1 MKKTFTVIGL
11 LTTIILVV
19 GLASNSVQA
28 ASYTDVSDKDWFKA
42 DLSHIS
48 AESRDILKG
57 YPDGTFKPAN
67 PLQVDQFI
75 KCLVVAAGHNIL
87 QNEEGYWA
95 KNHIDK
101 AIELG
106 YVQPGDFDNYRRRI
120 NREEMATLVSRTIED
135 LETTGYTKSKE
146 IEGSLMDSYMV
157 EGKHKENVLKVYELG
172 IITGYPDGTFKP
184 EVTLTRAEGIAV
196 IRRIIDKGA
205 RKPYT
210 SKGTNYADH
219 FKGGKLWVDPVKES
233 DEKNIAADLNMI
245 ESDRVYFDK
254 DGRGEHKDHLAVM
267 IRYTEYGKQAD
278 QLKDLERLLK
288 RRLSDDHVQTILDY
302 IKHKDG
308 WRTLLEEENKWY
320 YMDSYEVVVVDDRQM
335 KGSKF
340 ERSLEVTIQMW
351 YR

>member
-1 MKKTFTVIGL
+1 
-11 LTTIILVV
+11 
-19 GLASNSVQA
+19 
-28 ASYTDVSDKDWFKA
+28 
-42 DLSHIS
+42 
-48 AESRDILKG
+48 
-57 YPDGTFKPAN
+57 
-67 PLQVDQFI
+67 QVDQFI
-75 KCLVVAAGHNIL
+75 KCLVVAAGHDIL
-87 QNEEGYWA
+87 QEKEGYWA

-106 YVQPGDFDNYRRRI
+106 YVKSGDFVDYKRKVT
-120 NREEMATLVSRTIED
+120 REEMATLVSRALED
-135 LETTGYTKSKE
+135 IETTSYSKTKE
-146 IEGSLMDSYMV
+146 IEGTLLDSFMV
-157 EGKHKENVLKVYELG
+157 EGKHKVNVLKVYELG

-210 SKGTNYADH
+210 SKGINYAEH
-219 FKGGKLWVDPVKES
+219 FKGGKLWVDPVKGS
-233 DEKNIAADLNMI
+233 DEKNIAADLSMI
-245 ESDRVYFDK
+245 QSDRVYFDK
-254 DGRGEHKDHLAVM
+254 DGKGEHKDHLAVM
-267 IRYTEYGKQAD
+267 IRYTEYGKQAN

-288 RRLSDDHVQTILDY
+288 RRLSEEHVQTILDY

-308 WRTLLEEENKWY
+308 WRTLLEEEYKWY
-320 YMDSYEVVVVDDRQM
+320 YIDGYEVVVVDDRQM